1 MNDAINNCF
10 ITDPQDLKY
19 ISDVG
24 NQVLD
29 NRHYLGDIKDIQT
42 ALKEVSLE
50 HGREVQI
57 NLVFEENQLSG
68 FNFSFRNNPGKT
80 TQTIPFK
87 QQQINID
94 PEKGDVIPYKQPT
107 TTIDIV
113 ATESKGKLTVYSP
126 SSSEIILTPGLQV
139 EGERIINPDDSE
151 ISETLKS
158 PSPGFGKIN
167 PGLSS
172 VANQLANQHEVNGLF
187 LTGLTLKTGIS
198 LSETLKIED
207 KLDAQT
213 AGLAIIKRFQQVLP
227 QEFIDLTV
235 GASPSSFNWKDPE
248 SNKQYQFCFEA
259 AQTNASGDI
268 LTPAS
273 LKGYEKISGDDSIQ
287 PVFAATLI
295 DAKYN
300 RWSIE
305 RCDFNKSQIQSLNL
319 ATKPTPPNHSTA
331 LTNAVGDFSYEI

>member
-1 MNDAINNCF
+1 MTNAINNYF
-10 ITDPQDLKY
+10 ITNPEDLNY
-19 ISDVG
+19 ISNVA
-24 NQVLD
+24 NQVLES
-29 NRHYLGDIKDIQT
+29 RHNLADIKDVQA

-50 HGREVQI
+50 GGREVQI
-57 NLVFEENQLSG
+57 NLVFDENQLTG
-68 FNFSFRNNPGKT
+68 FNFSFKNNPGKT

-94 PEKGDVIPYKQPT
+94 PGKGDVIPYKQPV
-107 TTIDIV
+107 TTIDIAAV
-113 ATESKGKLTVYSP
+113 ELKGKLTIPSA
-126 SSSEIILTPGLQV
+126 SSSKIVLTPGLQV
-139 EGERIINPDDSE
+139 EGQRIINPDDSE

-167 PGLSS
+167 PSLTT
-172 VANQLANQHEVNGLF
+172 VANQLTNQHEVNGLF

-198 LSETLKIED
+198 LVEIQAEEKPD
-207 KLDAQT
+207 VQT
-213 AGLAIIKRFQQVLP
+213 AGLVIIKRLQQVLP
-227 QEFIDLTV
+227 QEFINFKTGD
-235 GASPSSFNWKDPE
+235 SPKAFNWKDPE
-248 SNKQYQFCFEA
+248 SNKQYHFCFEA

-273 LKGYEKISGDDSIQ
+273 LKGYEKISSHNSIQ

-305 RCDFNKSQIQSLNL
+305 QCDFNKSQVQSLNL
-319 ATKPTPPNHSTA
+319 ATKLTHPNHSTA
-331 LTNAVGDFSYEI
+331 LTNAVDNFSYEF